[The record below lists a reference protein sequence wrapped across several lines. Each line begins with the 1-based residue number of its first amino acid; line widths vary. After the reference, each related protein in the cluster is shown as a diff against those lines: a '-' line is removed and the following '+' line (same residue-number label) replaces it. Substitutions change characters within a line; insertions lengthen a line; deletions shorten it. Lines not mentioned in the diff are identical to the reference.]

1 MDARISMSATAFR
14 RLLGCVAAR
23 PSSAGVLADRGD
35 FLVATRRAAVRLQA
49 ARVTRGMIREL
60 VGVPQIA
67 APRPPL
73 FVRLDVLQERY
84 AQLGGDPADLM
95 R

>member
-1 MDARISMSATAFR
+1 
-14 RLLGCVAAR
+14 V
-23 PSSAGVLADRGD
+23 
-35 FLVATRRAAVRLQA
+35 RRAAVRLQA
-49 ARVTRGMIREL
+49 ARVTREMIRQL
-60 VGVPQIA
+60 VEVPQIA

-84 AQLGGDPADLM
+84 AQHGGDPADLV

>member
-1 MDARISMSATAFR
+1 
-14 RLLGCVAAR
+14 
-23 PSSAGVLADRGD
+23 
-35 FLVATRRAAVRLQA
+35 
-49 ARVTRGMIREL
+49 MIREL
-60 VGVPQIA
+60 VEVPQIA

-84 AQLGGDPADLM
+84 AQLGGDPADLV

>member
-1 MDARISMSATAFR
+1 
-14 RLLGCVAAR
+14 
-23 PSSAGVLADRGD
+23 
-35 FLVATRRAAVRLQA
+35 
-49 ARVTRGMIREL
+49 MIREL

-84 AQLGGDPADLM
+84 AQLGGDPADLV